1 MMDFKWRKW
10 IRAIH
15 RDLGYF
21 FFALTVIYALSGIA
35 INHVKEWNPNYI
47 ITNAEHRFTIPE
59 NASGLTREDV
69 LAMLSGIGEEDNYKK
84 HYYPF
89 ENQLKIFI
97 DGGSVVIDLQTG
109 FGVVEKIRRR
119 PVFHLVN
126 YIHYNPG
133 KWWTT
138 FSDFYAISLILI
150 AFTGLFIL
158 KGSKGITARGAW
170 LTAAGIIVPLIYIL
184 LFYK

>member
-1 MMDFKWRKW
+1 MAFKWRKW
-10 IRAIH
+10 IRATH

-47 ITNAEHRFTIPE
+47 ITNREYNFTVEPGNHSLTKDQIL
-59 NASGLTREDV
+59 GLLD
-69 LAMLSGIGEEDNYKK
+69 GIGEKDNYKK

-89 ENQLKIFI
+89 ENQVKVFI
-97 DGGSVVIDLQTG
+97 DGGSVVIDLDTG
-109 FGVVEKIRRR
+109 YGIMEKIRRR
-119 PVFHLVN
+119 PVLHLVN

-138 FSDFYAISLILI
+138 VADIYAVALIII
-150 AFTGLFIL
+150 AVTGLFIL

-170 LTAAGIIVPLIYIL
+170 LTIAGIILPLVFII
-184 LFYK
+184 LFY